1 MADLSKTIQIIFEGV
16 DNVGPGLT
24 AMGAG
29 IESFAGKARDATQPL
44 ADITKGILAMDAAAA
59 GLAVVIGTKAV
70 QESNKFEDA
79 LAGVGKQLQAGD
91 PPLATARKSIEDL
104 ALKYGES
111 GNTIAGSMQGF
122 LAAGNDFE
130 NSASLVETATKL
142 MIGGDLDAVK
152 ATETI
157 TKSLA
162 GFAIPADQ
170 AAAGATKVA
179 DILNKLADI
188 SSGKPDELADGF
200 SRLAPTAQAAG
211 LSMEETGAVV
221 AVLVDKF
228 GSGEMAATGMKSG
241 LLTLL
246 TPAKDAG
253 DELERL
259 GVNTKDGA
267 GEQRKAWDIMKDLS
281 TATQKQTANQQLQ
294 SAAII
299 FGKEQAGLMNAL
311 LSDWQK
317 TQSYVTQE
325 LDKTTGAVG
334 SLDREMAVKM
344 ALMSTHIGRTQEA
357 WRQFNNSLGDEIKG
371 KGELNNLVDAWGRL
385 ALAARDALKS
395 DELDPLFASLSAHF
409 TRLADYIDGV
419 AKALPEALKG
429 LDWSPVLNA
438 LGDMESGF
446 GSMFGGLDLT
456 KPEDLHQA
464 LQGIVDTIG
473 RFIVV
478 TEGIVNGLKPLFTI
492 IGTLAT
498 GFSELSPEVQ
508 TTVGYILGIGTTINL
523 VAGPVGTLGTAIS
536 GLGGLLASA
545 GVASVA
551 LIAAIGAFAVYDVTK
566 IVQIANAIGGIKEQ
580 GQLQAAAAAD
590 IADKN
595 KSLSD
600 VFTELARTTGVTVTS
615 SKEMWQAMRDGKL
628 TTEQIDAAF
637 NTVNETLPKTG
648 TATDAVGEQFKTLED
663 KERKTLM
670 TGTDITAQY
679 NLLAGETLPKA
690 GEAVKKQTDLT
701 AANADG
707 VSQLV
712 FRHGQ
717 WVTATADIV
726 KAMDAEAAAAKASA
740 DATALK
746 AKQTEAMNKVTTE
759 FMLGWE
765 KIQSAERVSV
775 FEIQSK
781 VDIAKIEAD
790 AKRTIAAYTMM
801 GESFKNTGDVLGKLL
816 DLWGSAKGN
825 NDKDSIA
832 KWIAKEYEI
841 REALAKTQ
849 QDLIA
854 AEIRRMDAQTA
865 LAERGGMDVKISAD
879 GLEPDL
885 QAFMFRVID
894 KVRVSVAGSYQDFLL
909 GCGAT

>member
-1 MADLSKTIQIIFEGV
+1 MADLSKTIQIVFEGV
-16 DNVGPGLT
+16 DKVGPGLKSV
-24 AMGAG
+24 GDG
-29 IESFAGKARDATQPL
+29 LDKFADHAKDATKPL
-44 ADITKGILAMDAAAA
+44 ADVAKGILAMDAAAV
-59 GLAVVIGTKAV
+59 GLAVVLGTKAV
-70 QESNKFEDA
+70 QESDKFEDA
-79 LAGVGKQLQAGD
+79 LAGVGKQLQASD
-91 PPLATARKSIEDL
+91 PPLTEARKGIEAL

-111 GNTIAGSMQGF
+111 GIVMAGSMAGF
-122 LAAGNDFE
+122 LAAGNDYGT
-130 NSASLVETATKL
+130 SLSLVETATKL
-142 MIGGDLDAVK
+142 MIGGDLDAAK
-152 ATETI
+152 ATETL
-157 TKSLA
+157 TKSIA
-162 GFAIPADQ
+162 GFAIPANKT
-170 AAAGATKVA
+170 AEGAIKVA

-211 LSMEETGAVV
+211 LTMEETGAVV
-221 AVLVDKF
+221 AVWVDKF
-228 GSGEMAATGMKSG
+228 GSGEIAATAMKSG

-253 DELERL
+253 EELDRL
-259 GVNTKDGA
+259 GVKTKDA
-267 GEQRKAWDIMKDLS
+267 SGEQRLASDILKDLS
-281 TATQKQTANQQLQ
+281 VATQKQTANQQLQ

-299 FGKEQAGLMNAL
+299 FGKEQAGTMNAL

-317 TQSYVTQE
+317 THSYVSQE

-334 SLDREMAVKM
+334 SLDREMGVKM
-344 ALMSTHIGRTQEA
+344 ALMSTHIGSTEEA
-357 WRQFNNSLGDEIKG
+357 WRQFNNTLGDKIKG
-371 KGELNNLVDAWGRL
+371 KDELNNLIDAWGRL
-385 ALAARDALKS
+385 ALAAKESLES
-395 DELDPLFASLSAHF
+395 DSLDPLFTALQEHF
-409 TRLADYIDGV
+409 TEIADYIDGV

-429 LDWSPVLNA
+429 LDWSPVLTA
-438 LGDMESGF
+438 LGDVESGF

-456 KPEDLHQA
+456 KPENLHLA
-464 LQGIVDTIG
+464 LQGLVDTIG
-473 RFIVV
+473 KFIVV

-498 GFSELSPEVQ
+498 SFSELSPEVQ
-508 TTVGYILGIGTTINL
+508 NTVGYILGIGTTISI
-523 VAGPVGTLGTAIS
+523 VSGPVGVLGTAIS
-536 GLGGLLASA
+536 GLGKMLASA

-551 LIAAIGAFAVYDVTK
+551 LIAAIAAFAVYDVTK
-566 IVQIANAIGGIKEQ
+566 IVQIAGAIGGIKEQ
-580 GQLQAAAAAD
+580 GQLQATAAAD

-595 KSLSD
+595 KNLSD
-600 VFTELARTTGVTVTS
+600 VFAELARATGVTVTS
-615 SKEMWQAMRDGKL
+615 SREMWEAMRDGKL

-637 NTVNETLPKTG
+637 SAVNATLPKTG
-648 TATDAVGEQFKTLED
+648 TAVDAVGEQFQALED

-670 TGTDITAQY
+670 SGTDITAQY
-679 NLLAGETLPKA
+679 NLLAGDTLPKA
-690 GEAVKKQTDLT
+690 GDAVKKQTELT

-717 WVTATADIV
+717 WVTATADVV
-726 KAMDAEAAAAKASA
+726 KAMDLEAAAAKASA
-740 DATALK
+740 DATAKK
-746 AKQTEAMNKVTTE
+746 AKETEAMNKVTTE

-781 VDIAKIEAD
+781 VDIAQIEAD
-790 AKRTIAAYTMM
+790 AKRTVAAYTMM
-801 GESFKNTGDVLGKLL
+801 GDSFKNTGDVLGKLL
-816 DLWGSAKGN
+816 DMWGSAKGN

-841 REALAKTQ
+841 REAMAKTQ